1 MLFKDV
7 LVDPKIKKQIINQIK
22 NNRVGHAQLFQCKPG
37 SHAFALAVAM
47 AQYMNCE
54 HPSDEDSCG
63 QCPSCIQFEKLIHP
77 DLHLY
82 FPNST
87 TKKVKE
93 DNESALFIDDF
104 RKFVFQND
112 YLIEILD
119 WLIQLGGENKQAT
132 INIRDCADIIRHN
145 STRSYSGG
153 FKFYI
158 LWCIDRIYHAA
169 APKLLKT
176 LEEPENK
183 SLFILISEN
192 PEQILSTIRSRT
204 QLVNIPALTHEQI
217 TSALH
222 QKFPDIGEQAARD
235 IAVLAEGDYNKAI
248 RIHEDDSDFKASLH
262 TFDIILSSALAFA
275 RQQPAEVVQYDSV
288 MEEVGEIVAQG
299 REGQKD
305 FISFSL
311 RMLRNI
317 LLAST
322 SHPEMA
328 KVTSSEAT
336 VIEKF
341 KGKIN
346 LKQVSTLT
354 EEFNKAQFHI
364 SRNGNSSLIFTDL
377 FFKMADALR

>member
-1 MLFKDV
+1 M
-7 LVDPKIKKQIINQIK
+7 
-22 NNRVGHAQLFQCKPG
+22 GHAQLFQSKPG

-54 HPSDEDSCG
+54 HPTDEDSCG
-63 QCPSCIQFEKLIHP
+63 HCDSCVQFEKLTHP
-77 DLHLY
+77 DLHIY

-87 TKKVKE
+87 SKKVKE
-93 DNESALFIDDF
+93 DPESAKFTDEF
-104 RKFVFQND
+104 REFVISHD
-112 YLIEILD
+112 YHIEILD
-119 WLIQLGGENKQAT
+119 WLMELGGENKQAT

-176 LEEPENK
+176 LEEPESQ
-183 SLFILISEN
+183 SLFILISEK

-204 QLVNIPALTHEQI
+204 QSVNIPSLTNEQLSDAL
-217 TSALH
+217 LR
-222 QKFPDIGEQAARD
+222 KFPDIGDQAARD
-235 IAVLAEGDYNKAI
+235 IAILAEGDYNKAI
-248 RIHEDDSDFKASLH
+248 RIHEDDSDFKASLRA
-262 TFDIILSSALAFA
+262 FDTILGGALAFA
-275 RQQPAEVVQYDSV
+275 RQLSPDTVQYDSV
-288 MEEVGEIVAQG
+288 QEELGEIVAQG
-299 REGQKD
+299 RESQKD

-317 LLAST
+317 LMAGT
-322 SHPEMA
+322 SHPEM
-328 KVTSSEAT
+328 VRITTNEAN

-346 LKQVSTLT
+346 LKHVTLLT
-354 EEFNKAQFHI
+354 EEFNKAQLHI
-364 SRNGNSSLIFTDL
+364 SRNGNSNLIFTDL
-377 FFKMADALR
+377 FFRMASALR